1 MGIGAWWEALTG
13 LQQVFAIAAIPA
25 TVILIL
31 QTILSLLGLGH
42 GGDADADT
50 DVDADVDVDADTDVD
65 ADGDADTGAEDLSD
79 VDGLRLLTVRG
90 IIAFFAVGGWL
101 GVVLVDVGVNT
112 AFAIVGA
119 VLGGCLAAFLIALFF
134 KLIYKLQSN
143 GNIDVKNA
151 IGKQATVYLTIPA
164 SGTSTGKITMEL
176 QDRYVELEAKTKQDS
191 PIKTGST
198 VKIVDVI
205 DGGTVLVETMD
216 AD

>member
-31 QTILSLLGLGH
+31 QTILSLFGLGQ

-50 DVDADVDVDADTDVD
+50 DVDADVDTDVD
-65 ADGDADTGAEDLSD
+65 TDADTGVEDLSD

-112 AFAIVGA
+112 PLSIVGA

-143 GNIDVKNA
+143 GNMNVKNA

-198 VKIVDVI
+198 VKIIDVI
-205 DGGTVLVETMD
+205 DGGTLLVEELKEE
-216 AD
+216 

>member
-31 QTILSLLGLGH
+31 QTVLSLFGLGH
-42 GGDADADT
+42 GTDGDASDMDT
-50 DVDADVDVDADTDVD
+50 DVDADVDADVDTDVD
-65 ADGDADTGAEDLSD
+65 TDTGADDLSD

-112 AFAIVGA
+112 ALSIVGA

-151 IGKQATVYLTIPA
+151 IGKKATVYLTIPA

-198 VKIVDVI
+198 VKIIDVI
-205 DGGTVLVETMD
+205 DGGTVLVEKLTEE
-216 AD
+216 

>member
-13 LQQVFAIAAIPA
+13 LQQIFAIAAIPA

-31 QTILSLLGLGH
+31 QTILSLFGLGQ
-42 GGDADADT
+42 GGDADASDVAA
-50 DVDADVDVDADTDVD
+50 DVDADMDVDTD
-65 ADGDADTGAEDLSD
+65 ADVDTGADDLSD
-79 VDGLRLLTVRG
+79 IDGLRLLTVRS

-101 GVVLVDVGVNT
+101 GVVLVDVGVHT
-112 AFAIVGA
+112 AFSIVGA

-151 IGKQATVYLTIPA
+151 IGKNATVYLTIPA

-176 QDRYVELEAKTKQDS
+176 QDRYVELEAKTKQGN

-198 VKIVDVI
+198 VTIIDVI
-205 DGGTVLVETMD
+205 DSGTVLVEELTEI
-216 AD
+216 